1 MVFGLSLMLV
11 FSLAPKS
18 FSPGTPVFPSPQKP
32 TLANSNSSWNA
43 QTRLKDF
50 LRTFER
56 FVRKEITILLFTSI
70 IYLQFTPVAG

>member
-1 MVFGLSLMLV
+1 MMFGLSLMLV

-18 FSPGTPVFPSPQKP
+18 FSPGTPVFPSPP
-32 TLANSNSSWNA
+32 TLANFNSSWNA

-56 FVRKEITILLFTSI
+56 FVRKEITVLLFTSI

>member
-1 MVFGLSLMLV
+1 MMFGLSLMLV

-18 FSPGTPVFPSPQKP
+18 FSPGTRVFPSPP